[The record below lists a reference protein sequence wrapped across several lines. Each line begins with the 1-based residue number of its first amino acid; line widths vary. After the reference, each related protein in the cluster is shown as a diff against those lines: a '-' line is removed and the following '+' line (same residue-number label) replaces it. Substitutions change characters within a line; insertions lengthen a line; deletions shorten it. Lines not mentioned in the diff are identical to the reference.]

1 MSIGDSI
8 SMTQYIQMLL
18 ADDNLRQQIGLQAAT
33 IAQDKFSLEL
43 MSNNY
48 LNWHQLIIALQK
60 GRYN

>member
-1 MSIGDSI
+1 
-8 SMTQYIQMLL
+8 MTQYIQMLL
-18 ADDNLRQQIGLQAAT
+18 ADDNLRQQIGLQAAA

-48 LNWHQLIIALQK
+48 LNWHQLIIALEK